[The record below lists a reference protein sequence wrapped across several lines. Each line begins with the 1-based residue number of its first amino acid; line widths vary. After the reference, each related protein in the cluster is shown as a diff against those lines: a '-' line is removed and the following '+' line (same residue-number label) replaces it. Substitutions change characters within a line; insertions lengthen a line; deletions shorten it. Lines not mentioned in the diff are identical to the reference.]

1 MAERRRLPPQTKA
14 GLGTQRI
21 IAFGFAL
28 VLLLMLSLALL
39 GLDHLEKMKR
49 RMTGLATQ
57 EAVKLESVYRMHS
70 LSRERF
76 ASLLQIVV
84 LDDPFERDDETM
96 RFHAQAG
103 AFVQARDSLLAL
115 GMRPQEAAI
124 WAQARAL
131 IQQDQALHD
140 RVLDLALA
148 GRREA
153 ALHLLM
159 DEVRPTEAAL
169 LQTFNALV
177 EQYRQA
183 NRSSLALA
191 EADFRQARR
200 HMLALLLFALALS
213 LAVAWAVIRRSRQ
226 AESALQY
233 EHEAAVAAADK
244 LAWAASHD
252 SLTGLANRREMR
264 RRLAHLLR
272 RARAQGESHVLLYID
287 LDHFKRINDHCGHL
301 AGDEALRQVADIFLR
316 HVRNGDWAARVGG
329 DEFCIGLA
337 DCDAA
342 KAAAIAEA
350 IRSDVA
356 DSHFHWEG
364 QRFALGASIGLVV
377 LGSQAGVDDAL
388 RAADAACYEAK
399 AARRNRIAPPHSSAT
414 QNCPR

>member
-1 MAERRRLPPQTKA
+1 MAERRRLPPRNKA

-28 VLLLMLSLALL
+28 VLLLMLALALL
-39 GLDHLEKMKR
+39 GLDHLGQMKR
-49 RMTGLATQ
+49 RMTDLANQ
-57 EAVKLESVYRMHS
+57 EAVKLESVHQMHS

-84 LDDPFERDDETM
+84 LDDLFERDDETM

-103 AFVQARDSLLAL
+103 AFVQARDRLLAL

-124 WAQARAL
+124 WAQARTL

-140 RVLDLALA
+140 RVLGLVMA

-153 ALHLLM
+153 AMHLLM
-159 DEVRPTEAAL
+159 NEVRPIEAAL
-169 LQTFNALV
+169 LGAFNALV
-177 EQYRQA
+177 GEYRRA
-183 NRSSLALA
+183 SRASLVDA

-200 HMLALLLFALALS
+200 LMLALLMFALTLS

-226 AESALQY
+226 AESALQR

-264 RRLAHLLR
+264 RRLAHLVR
-272 RARAQGESHVLLYID
+272 RARTQGESHVLLYID
-287 LDHFKRINDHCGHL
+287 LDHFKRINDRCGHL
-301 AGDEALRQVADIFLR
+301 AGDEALRQVAGIFLR
-316 HVRNGDWAARVGG
+316 HVRSGDLVARVGG
-329 DEFCIGLA
+329 DEFCIGLV
-337 DCDAA
+337 DCDAGR
-342 KAAAIAEA
+342 AAAIAEA
-350 IRSDVA
+350 IRNDVV
-356 DSHFHWEG
+356 DFHFIWEG

-399 AARRNRIAPPHSSAT
+399 AAGRNRIAPIRSPIS
-414 QNCPR
+414 